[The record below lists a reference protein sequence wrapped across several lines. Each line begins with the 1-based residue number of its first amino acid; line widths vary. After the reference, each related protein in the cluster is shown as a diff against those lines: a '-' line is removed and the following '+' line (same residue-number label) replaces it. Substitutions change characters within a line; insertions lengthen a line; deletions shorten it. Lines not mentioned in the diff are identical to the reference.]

1 MIEDTD
7 LIRKLIEG
15 DRISFEKLVKQFKN
29 KVFNTSLS
37 ILQNV
42 EDAEDITQEVFVEV
56 FQSLKNFKGESKLS
70 TWIYRIAVSKS
81 LEFLRWKNRK
91 KRFGFMQSLSYNNL
105 TESILEIPNFFHP
118 GIQLENKER
127 AAILFAAIHKLPENQ
142 KTAFILHKTEGLSY
156 AEVADVMQV
165 TVSSVE
171 SLLFRAKQSLQK
183 LLGDY
188 YEKNEK

>member
-7 LIRKLIEG
+7 LTRKLIEG
-15 DRISFEKLVKQFKN
+15 DRISFENLVKQFKN

-91 KRFGFMQSLSYNNL
+91 KRFGFMQSLLYNNL
-105 TESILEIPNFFHP
+105 TETILEIPNFFHP

-127 AAILFAAIHKLPENQ
+127 AAILFAAINKLPENQ
-142 KTAFILHKTEGLSY
+142 KTAFILHKIEGLSY
-156 AEVADVMQV
+156 AEVADVMHA

>member
-15 DRISFEKLVKQFKN
+15 DRISFENLVKQFKN

-56 FQSLKNFKGESKLS
+56 FQSVKNFKGESKLS

-91 KRFGFMQSLSYNNL
+91 KRFGFMQSLLYNNL

-127 AAILFAAIHKLPENQ
+127 AAILFAAINKLPENQ
-142 KTAFILHKTEGLSY
+142 KTAFILHKIEGLSY

>member
-1 MIEDTD
+1 M
-7 LIRKLIEG
+7 
-15 DRISFEKLVKQFKN
+15 
-29 KVFNTSLS
+29 
-37 ILQNV
+37 QNV

-56 FQSLKNFKGESKLS
+56 FQSVKNFKGESKLS

-91 KRFGFMQSLSYNNL
+91 KRFGFMQSLLYNNL
-105 TESILEIPNFFHP
+105 TETILEIPNFFHP

-127 AAILFAAIHKLPENQ
+127 AAILFAAINKLPENQ
-142 KTAFILHKTEGLSY
+142 KTAFILHKIEGLSY
-156 AEVADVMQV
+156 AEVADVMHA

>member
-15 DRISFEKLVKQFKN
+15 DRISFENLVKQFKN

-91 KRFGFMQSLSYNNL
+91 KRFGFMQSLLYNNL

-127 AAILFAAIHKLPENQ
+127 AAILFAAINKLPENQ
-142 KTAFILHKTEGLSY
+142 KTAFILHKIEGLSY
-156 AEVADVMQV
+156 AEVADVMHA

>member
-15 DRISFEKLVKQFKN
+15 DRISFENLVKQFKN

-56 FQSLKNFKGESKLS
+56 FQSVKNFKGESKLS

-91 KRFGFMQSLSYNNL
+91 KRFGFMQSLLYNNL
-105 TESILEIPNFFHP
+105 TETILEIPNFFHP

-127 AAILFAAIHKLPENQ
+127 AAILFAAINKLPENQ
-142 KTAFILHKTEGLSY
+142 KTAFILHKIEGLSY
-156 AEVADVMQV
+156 AEVADVMHA

>member
-7 LIRKLIEG
+7 LTRKLIEG
-15 DRISFEKLVKQFKN
+15 DRISFENLVKQFKN

-56 FQSLKNFKGESKLS
+56 FQSVKNFKGESKLS

-91 KRFGFMQSLSYNNL
+91 KRFGFMQSLLYNNL

-127 AAILFAAIHKLPENQ
+127 AAILFAAINKLPENQ
-142 KTAFILHKTEGLSY
+142 KTAFILHKIEGLSY
-156 AEVADVMQV
+156 AEVADVMQA

-171 SLLFRAKQSLQK
+171 SLLYRAKQSLQK

>member
-7 LIRKLIEG
+7 LTRKLIEG
-15 DRISFEKLVKQFKN
+15 DRISFENLVKQFKN

-56 FQSLKNFKGESKLS
+56 FQSVKNFKGESKLS

-91 KRFGFMQSLSYNNL
+91 KRFGFMQSLLYNNL

-127 AAILFAAIHKLPENQ
+127 AAILFAAINKLPENQ
-142 KTAFILHKTEGLSY
+142 KTAFILHKIEGLSY
-156 AEVADVMQV
+156 AEVADVMHA

>member
-7 LIRKLIEG
+7 IIRKLIEG

-42 EDAEDITQEVFVEV
+42 GDAEDITQEVFVEV

-91 KRFGFMQSLSYNNL
+91 KRFGFMQSLLYNNL

-127 AAILFAAIHKLPENQ
+127 AAILFAAINKLPKNQ
-142 KTAFILHKTEGLSY
+142 KTAFILHKIEGLSY
-156 AEVADVMQV
+156 AEVADVMQA

>member
-29 KVFNTSLS
+29 KVFNTSLI

-70 TWIYRIAVSKS
+70 SWIYRIAVLKS

-105 TESILEIPNFFHP
+105 TESNFEIPNFFHP

>member
-7 LIRKLIEG
+7 IIRKLIEG

-42 EDAEDITQEVFVEV
+42 GDAEDITQEVFVEV

-91 KRFGFMQSLSYNNL
+91 KRFGFMQSLLYNNL
-105 TESILEIPNFFHP
+105 TESILEIPNFF
-118 GIQLENKER
+118 IRVFNWR
-127 AAILFAAIHKLPENQ
+127 I
-142 KTAFILHKTEGLSY
+142 
-156 AEVADVMQV
+156 
-165 TVSSVE
+165 
-171 SLLFRAKQSLQK
+171 
-183 LLGDY
+183 
-188 YEKNEK
+188 KNAPPFYSPP